1 MQALIDQDLQD
12 LLLPTY
18 IAKRPTRA
26 VPQSSKKK
34 KKLTFQ
40 RVFGKANSH
49 AAAPAAASRIL
60 LASVPGSTSS
70 IGVCRSND

>member
-26 VPQSSKKK
+26 VPQSSKIIIIII
-34 KKLTFQ
+34 
-40 RVFGKANSH
+40 
-49 AAAPAAASRIL
+49 RI
-60 LASVPGSTSS
+60 
-70 IGVCRSND
+70 IKIKI